1 MPVVLHILVNKL
13 QRHPSFK
20 NASLRKD
27 LRPLEAPSKRQMA
40 SKPVL
45 FSTIPI
51 FSILVKLLL
60 FVTKASFLNTG
71 TFLLVLLQSYLIVDP
86 DLCPG
91 CIVLIMLMKQLMLKD
106 GDQIARTLGKDCAT
120 TPKTGLN
127 NILGDSA

>member
-1 MPVVLHILVNKL
+1 MPVILHVLVNKL
-13 QRHPSFK
+13 QRHPSFE

-45 FSTIPI
+45 FFAILI
-51 FSILVKLLL
+51 FLVLVKRYSFLP
-60 FVTKASFLNTG
+60 KASFLNTG
-71 TFLLVLLQSYLIVDP
+71 TFLLMLLQSYLIINP
-86 DLCPG
+86 DLYPG
-91 CIVLIMLMKQLMLKD
+91 SIVLIKLVKQLMLKD

-127 NILGDSA
+127 NS